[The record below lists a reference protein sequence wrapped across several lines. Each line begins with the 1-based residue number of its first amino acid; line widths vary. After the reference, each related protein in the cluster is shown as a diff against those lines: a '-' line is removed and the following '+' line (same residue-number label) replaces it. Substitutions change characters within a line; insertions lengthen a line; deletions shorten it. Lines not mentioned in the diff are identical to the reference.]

1 VEGLMQEIVV
11 AAITLFLVMD
21 PFGNIP
27 VFITVLKKVSDE
39 RKRAVLI
46 RELFFALV
54 IMVIF
59 LFLGQH
65 ILNLFEIKQSSLAI
79 AGGIVL
85 FIISLGLIFGKGI
98 DAVSP
103 ASANSN
109 KEPLLVPLAVPL
121 IAGPASLSVILLLAG
136 KSPDKMGSWLIA
148 LLIAF
153 AVNSIVLLLS
163 FPISKFLGKSGMQAM
178 ERLMGLILALMAV
191 NMVMNGI
198 EQFIRSTL

>member
-1 VEGLMQEIVV
+1 MQEIVV

-191 NMVMNGI
+191 NMVMDGI
-198 EQFIRSTL
+198 EKFIRSTL

>member
-1 VEGLMQEIVV
+1 MQEIVV

>member
-1 VEGLMQEIVV
+1 MQEIIV

-27 VFITVLKKVSDE
+27 LFITILKKVPNE
-39 RKRAVLI
+39 RKTKVLV

-59 LFLGQH
+59 LFLGRY
-65 ILNLFEIKQSSLAI
+65 ILDLFDIKQSSLSI

-85 FIISLGLIFGKGI
+85 FIISLGLVFGKGI
-98 DAVSP
+98 DSISP
-103 ASANSN
+103 SSANSP

-121 IAGPASLSVILLLAG
+121 IAGPASLSVILLLSAR
-136 KSPDKMGSWLIA
+136 SPEQINYWFIA
-148 LLIAF
+148 LLLAF
-153 AVNSIVLLLS
+153 AVNSAVLLLS

-178 ERLMGLILALMAV
+178 ERLMGLILALMSI
-191 NMVMNGI
+191 NMIMNGI
-198 EQFIRSTL
+198 EEFIRGVL

>member
-1 VEGLMQEIVV
+1 MQEIVV

-148 LLIAF
+148 LLRAF